1 MTHVLSAISAIAL
14 VAIEYVGLKPA
25 AIDNVSGSGKT
36 WAGAGDV
43 QHVTQAQAE
52 KLLAHPDQWR
62 LADQQAE
69 QKPAAAPKPK
79 AKAKAEAEAK
89 ADDSAPSV
97 IIPAP
102 DDMTDP
108 SLVATV
114 LE

>member
-1 MTHVLSAISAIAL
+1 MTRVLSAISAIAL

-43 QHVTQAQAE
+43 QHVTPAQAE
-52 KLLAHPDQWR
+52 KLLAYPDQWR
-62 LADQQAE
+62 IAE
-69 QKPAAAPKPK
+69 QQEEKKPTAAPKPK
-79 AKAKAEAEAK
+79 AKAKAEEEAK

-97 IIPAP
+97 QIPAP
-102 DDMTDP
+102 DDNSDP